1 MLKVNDINVYYGKI
15 HALKGISLD
24 VKQGEIVALIGANG
38 AGKSTTLKT
47 ISGMLRTKTGS
58 ISFLDED
65 ISHTESHKLV
75 AKGLA
80 HVPEGRRCFLQMT
93 VMENLEMGAYT
104 DPSNVKAGIED
115 VFNRFP
121 RLKHRK
127 NQIAGTLSGGEQQM
141 LAMGRALMSRPKLMM
156 LDEPS
161 MGLAPIL
168 VEQIFGIIKEMND
181 AGTTVL
187 LVEQNAGM
195 ALEIADRAYVLESGR
210 LVLSGTGK
218 ELLGSDEIKKAYLGG

>member
-65 ISHTESHKLV
+65 ISHTDAHKLV

-80 HVPEGRRCFLQMT
+80 HVPEGRRCFLRWALLQTPQTSRQELRTFLSVFPALNT
-93 VMENLEMGAYT
+93 VKT
-104 DPSNVKAGIED
+104 
-115 VFNRFP
+115 
-121 RLKHRK
+121 RLQEPFRVV
-127 NQIAGTLSGGEQQM
+127 S
-141 LAMGRALMSRPKLMM
+141 SRCLQW
-156 LDEPS
+156 
-161 MGLAPIL
+161 A
-168 VEQIFGIIKEMND
+168 
-181 AGTTVL
+181 
-187 LVEQNAGM
+187 
-195 ALEIADRAYVLESGR
+195 
-210 LVLSGTGK
+210 
-218 ELLGSDEIKKAYLGG
+218 ELL